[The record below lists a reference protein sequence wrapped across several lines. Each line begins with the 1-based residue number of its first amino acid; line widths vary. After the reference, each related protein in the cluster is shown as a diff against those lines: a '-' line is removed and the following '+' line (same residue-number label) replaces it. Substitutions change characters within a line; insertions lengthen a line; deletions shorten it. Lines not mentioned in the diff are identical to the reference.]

1 MNFDV
6 DERYLVESL
15 KDLVE
20 CDSPVGFYPLIH
32 EHLRS
37 VVGQWGYELTCD
49 RKATAYVRVPGRD
62 SSKTVLV
69 CAHLDTIGLIVRGI
83 NDDGTLRVRMLGGI
97 NYPSIEGETC
107 YVHTRSGKTI
117 VGQVIHNKHSV
128 HVWEDCRS
136 DPRDENTMSISIPDC
151 TSPEDVRDLGI
162 TQGAIVG
169 IDPHWMD
176 MGNGFVMSR
185 HIDDKGCVAALLG
198 ELRWM
203 AQTGE
208 KPAFDTLFAFPMYEE
223 IGHGGTFVPEEVE
236 EYVAVDISLI
246 GPDYS
251 SDEHSVAVIAS
262 DAKGPYDWNLTN
274 RLIACAEQ
282 ACDEGKW
289 NTQVC
294 FHYSTDANA
303 ASHAANDILT
313 AAFGPAVINS
323 HGRERCHVDALV
335 QTEKLLRAYVMG
347 VEAK

>member
-6 DERYLVESL
+6 DEKYLVTAL
-15 KDLVE
+15 KELVE
-20 CDSPVGFYPLIH
+20 CDSPVGYYPEIH
-32 EHLRS
+32 ELLGRI
-37 VVGQWGYELTCD
+37 VGQWGYELYTD

-83 NDDGTLRVRMLGGI
+83 NDDGTLRIRMLGGI
-97 NYPSIEGETC
+97 NYHNVEDETC
-107 YVHTRSGKTI
+107 YIHTRSGKTI
-117 VGQVIHNKHSV
+117 TGQIIHNKHSV
-128 HVWEDCRS
+128 HVWEDCRD
-136 DPRDENTMSISIPDC
+136 DPRTEDTMSISVPDC
-151 TSPEDVRDLGI
+151 KSPEDVKALGI

-169 IDPHWMD
+169 VDPHWKD
-176 MGNGFVMSR
+176 LGNGFVMSR

-198 ELRWM
+198 ELRWL
-203 AQTGE
+203 AKTGE
-208 KPAFDTLFAFPMYEE
+208 KPAFDTIFAFPMFEE
-223 IGHGGTFVPEEVE
+223 IGHGGTYVPEEVE

-274 RLIACAEQ
+274 RLIACAEE

-294 FHYSTDANA
+294 FRYSTDANA
-303 ASHAANDILT
+303 ASHAANNVYW

-323 HGRERCHVDALV
+323 HGRERCHVDALI
-335 QTEKLLRAYVMG
+335 QTEKLARAYIMG
-347 VEAK
+347 VA

>member
-1 MNFDV
+1 MNYEV
-6 DERYLVESL
+6 DEQFLAGAL
-15 KDLVE
+15 KELVE
-20 CDSPVGFYPLIH
+20 CDSPVGYYPEIH
-32 EHLRS
+32 ELMERI
-37 VVGQWGYELTCD
+37 VGQWGYELYTD
-49 RKATAYVRVPGRD
+49 RRATAYVRVPGRD
-62 SSKTVLV
+62 ASKTVLI

-97 NYPSIEGETC
+97 NYHNVEGETC
-107 YVHTRSGKTI
+107 YVHTRKGATI
-117 VGQVIHNKHSV
+117 MGQIIHNKHSV
-128 HVWEDCRS
+128 HVGEDCRTA
-136 DPRDENTMSISIPDC
+136 PRDEDNMSISIPDC
-151 TSPEDVRDLGI
+151 TSPDDVKALGI

-169 IDPHWMD
+169 VDPHYCD

-198 ELRWM
+198 ELRWL
-203 AQTGE
+203 AKTGE
-208 KPAFDTLFAFPMYEE
+208 KPAFDTIFAFPMFEE

-282 ACDEGKW
+282 ACDPDKW

-294 FHYSTDANA
+294 FHYSTDGNA
-303 ASHAANDILT
+303 ASHAANDIYWG
-313 AAFGPAVINS
+313 AFGPAVINS
-323 HGRERCHVDALV
+323 HGRERCHIDALA
-335 QTEKLLRAYVMG
+335 QTEKLCRAYLMG
-347 VEAK
+347 VA